1 MELLQLVGKETATFM
16 TNTIDETTGLTT
28 KSSFDAKLDLPIA
41 TCLMMLVGSYT

>member
-1 MELLQLVGKETATFM
+1 LLQLVGKETATFM

-41 TCLMMLVGSYT
+41 TCLMLVGSYT